1 MLDIRQRTGYLF
13 LSVTIGHLIL
23 ISAQVNTRKGVP
35 VLHAMTFGVMAELQR
50 FASSSLGNVRGL
62 WGGYV
67 GLRSV
72 RTENEALRRR
82 IADLQ
87 VELQQQR
94 ALAQRSAALEKLV
107 GLRSQI
113 GLPTTAARIMGSDPT
128 QYFRTVTIDKGSA
141 DGLRPDMPVI
151 APTGVVGRIVSP
163 LGARAATVQLLID
176 RNAGAGAVVERSQAA
191 GVVVGAAGDQGDALR
206 MEYVSTLADVKP
218 GDLVVTSGIDGIFP
232 KGFMLG
238 TVESVEKGAGQYK
251 AIRLR
256 PAVDFRAVDEV
267 LVVLTP
273 PAGTLERSE
282 GAP

>member
-50 FASSSLGNVRGL
+50 FASSSLGNVRGV
-62 WGGYV
+62 WDGYI
-67 GLRSV
+67 GLRRV
-72 RTENEALRRR
+72 RADNEALRRR
-82 IADLQ
+82 IAGLQ

-113 GLPTTAARIMGSDPT
+113 GLPTTAARIMGSDAT

-141 DGLRPDMPVI
+141 DGLRPDMAVI
-151 APTGVVGRIVSP
+151 APTGVVGRVVSP
-163 LGARAATVQLLID
+163 LGARAATVQLLVD

-191 GVVVGAAGDQGDALR
+191 GVVVGAAGDQDDALR
-206 MEYVSTLADVKP
+206 MEYVSTIADVKA
-218 GDLVVTSGIDGIFP
+218 GDVVVTSGIDGIFP

-273 PAGTLERSE
+273 PPATIKPSE
-282 GAP
+282 GPQ